1 MKPNPSSI
9 RQIVL
14 VSALLASAAALVP
27 SLARGGCGCD
37 KPPPPLAAVRPF
49 VGYANQKIILFDARL
64 VPGSWYQ
71 VQFVSR
77 VDGTNDWSSGM
88 AKLRRDLTDGAPR
101 PQLRVKV
108 ADVSFGPAA
117 IRVWS
122 NGILLYT
129 LTDDQFTVTAQ
140 PLPLHEFNETVTR
153 DGYQTGVGA
162 DGTVYFAVD
171 VSEVNKATT
180 FTGVGNGFPLTYG
193 AANVSM
199 YNKQGFFMQ
208 ALDPTV
214 PGLFRLTTGSS
225 LTSDTLSYWRHEFET
240 YKDKHRQYAGW
251 NNDDD
256 ADWHADGSR
265 HVDHDTIF
273 VAIAGT
279 LADGRRPAPGA
290 TPPFQLQ
297 VISST
302 AGL

>member
-1 MKPNPSSI
+1 MKPHPPFHRRI
-9 RQIVL
+9 LQL
-14 VSALLASAAALVP
+14 SALLVSTAALVP

-49 VGYANQKIILFDARL
+49 VGYANQKIVLFDGRL
-64 VPGSWYQ
+64 VPGTSYQ
-71 VQFVSR
+71 VQFISR
-77 VDGTNDWSSGM
+77 TDGSNDWSSGN
-88 AKLRRDLTDGAPR
+88 AKLRRDLADGSLR
-101 PQLRVKV
+101 TQLRVKV
-108 ADVSFGPAA
+108 ADVSFGPAT

-122 NGILLYT
+122 NGVLLYS

-140 PLPLHEFNETVTR
+140 PVPLHDFNETVTR
-153 DGYQTGVGA
+153 DGYQAGVGA
-162 DGTVYFAVD
+162 DGTVYIPVE

-180 FTGVGNGFPLTYG
+180 FTGVGNGFPLTYS

-214 PGLFRLTTGSS
+214 PGLFRITAGSS

-256 ADWHADGSR
+256 ADWHADGTR
-265 HVDHDTIF
+265 HIDHDMII

-279 LADGRRPAPGA
+279 LADGSRPAPGM